1 MNKKTPTLA
10 IFGASLVRLCV
21 QVDELAAQLKTALA
35 DIDMLKQ
42 KIAEIG
48 TDTNKATTKRKKKV
62 VV

>member
-21 QVDELAAQLKTALA
+21 QVDELTAQLKTAIA
-35 DIDMLKQ
+35 DIDVLKK

-48 TDTNKATTKRKKKV
+48 NDSKKATTKTKKKV
-62 VV
+62 VA